1 MNTID
6 NNELA
11 EIVIT
16 ALEKTC
22 FLIADEVTDED
33 RQRCLDTIT
42 KTSKIQY
49 TGASSGT
56 VYVDASDG
64 FLQEL
69 ASCMLGTDPDEI
81 DPAVDGVSAGNEIAN
96 IIAGSVLYA
105 LGGDHGDFKLGIPE
119 TGTINREGIAAEC
132 ILESAFGAVH
142 VHWNPDVAQS
152 AKAA

>member
-16 ALEKTC
+16 TLEKTC
-22 FLIADEVTDED
+22 FLIADEVMEDD
-33 RQRCLDTIT
+33 RQRCLDSIT
-42 KTSKIQY
+42 KSSIIQY
-49 TGASSGT
+49 TGASSGA

-69 ASCMLGTDPDEI
+69 ASCMLGSEPDEI

-105 LGGDHGDFKLGIPE
+105 LGGDRGDFKLGIPDA
-119 TGTINREGIAAEC
+119 GSINRDGIAAEC
-132 ILESAFGAVH
+132 LLESAFGVVH